1 MAFGVGGGGLSNGDP
16 ISDINITPLVD
27 VMLVLLIV
35 FMVTAP
41 MMIQGVDVNLPRAA
55 TAPLKPSED
64 LLTVRVEKGGTV
76 WVDKR
81 RTDMDELTQVMAKV
95 LTARTIKDVLL
106 AADRDL
112 PYETVMKAISRLK
125 KAGVNRIGM
134 MTQPE
139 GT

>member
-41 MMIQGVDVNLPRAA
+41 MMIQGVDVNLPRAT

-64 LLTVRVEKGGTV
+64 LLTVRVERAGRFGWTSGERI
-76 WVDKR
+76 W
-81 RTDMDELTQVMAKV
+81 MN
-95 LTARTIKDVLL
+95 
-106 AADRDL
+106 L
-112 PYETVMKAISRLK
+112 PK
-125 KAGVNRIGM
+125 
-134 MTQPE
+134 
-139 GT
+139 